1 MGIEKMGSLEGRAIR
16 NGRAI
21 DMQWLREN
29 EVNEMRTSHDV
40 DETKDSSDY
49 IDPESVPHAPC
60 SRSLWDRCQ
69 SHWAL

>member
-1 MGIEKMGSLEGRAIR
+1 MGIEKMGSSLEQRAIR

-40 DETKDSSDY
+40 DETKGSSDY
-49 IDPESVPHAPC
+49 IDPESYNM
-60 SRSLWDRCQ
+60 LGTGG
-69 SHWAL
+69 